1 MWPVSVAGLQLA
13 NASGTST
20 VHTAFSGGMALQE
33 VERTRVAAQAAER
46 QLENPRPRRRV
57 ACCPSPPFRLI
68 SSAVERANSCYLDY
82 RTVRQCV
89 AIAYIYYIYI

>member
-33 VERTRVAAQAAER
+33 VERTRVVAQAAER

-57 ACCPSPPFRLI
+57 ARYPSPFSPISPHLLGSRASQLLLPRLHD
-68 SSAVERANSCYLDY
+68 SQ
-82 RTVRQCV
+82 TVCGD
-89 AIAYIYYIYI
+89 IYIYV